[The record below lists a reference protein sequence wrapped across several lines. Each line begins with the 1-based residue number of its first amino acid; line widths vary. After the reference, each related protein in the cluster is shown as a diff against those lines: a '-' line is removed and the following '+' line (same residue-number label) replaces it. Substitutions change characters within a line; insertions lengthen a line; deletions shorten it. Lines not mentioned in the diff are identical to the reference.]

1 VRPAQWFEF
10 DMPAS
15 DNIVCLVPKTFSQV
29 DKEKIEE
36 LIKIILDLLKK
47 KLNECSKR

>member
-1 VRPAQWFEF
+1 MILIAF
-10 DMPAS
+10 DYL
-15 DNIVCLVPKTFSQV
+15 VCLVPKTVSQV

-47 KLNECSKR
+47 KLNECSER